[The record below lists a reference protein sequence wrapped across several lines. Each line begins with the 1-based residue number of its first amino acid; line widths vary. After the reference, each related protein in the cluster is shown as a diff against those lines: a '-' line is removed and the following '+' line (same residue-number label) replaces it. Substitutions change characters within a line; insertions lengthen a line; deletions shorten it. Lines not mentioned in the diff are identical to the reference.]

1 MKKDFKSPPPDL
13 PSVGTSDDFSS
24 NKDPA
29 AIPNLVTP
37 SDGLVQPTSKLPC
50 DIIEDTVFPIV
61 PVASN
66 KRSVPP
72 DFSHLKEAIVPTKD
86 SDASPNAKS
95 ATDNQKESVSQPE
108 ENNLNIASNQAV
120 KWTR

>member
-1 MKKDFKSPPPDL
+1 MKKDFKSPPRDL
-13 PSVGTSDDFSS
+13 QSVAPSDDLSS
-24 NKDPA
+24 NKDPTT
-29 AIPNLVTP
+29 IPNTFTP
-37 SDGLVQPTSKLPC
+37 SDGLVQPASKLPC

-66 KRSVPP
+66 KKSVPP
-72 DFSHLKEAIVPTKD
+72 DFSHLKEVIVPTKD

-95 ATDNQKESVSQPE
+95 AIDIQKEGVSQSE
-108 ENNLNIASNQAV
+108 ENNPNIASNQAI